1 MHFRSEQFQWQE
13 FSKTYVA
20 EASELRLPPGRIP
33 TVVSINGNDFSH
45 SSTDRDASDEDIA
58 GWRYKPTAATLAK
71 SKAFSGVQV
80 LIVND

>member
-13 FSKTYVA
+13 GSKTYVA
-20 EASELRLPPGRIP
+20 EASELRLQPGRVP
-33 TVVSINGNDFSH
+33 VVVSINGNEFAH

-58 GWRYKPTAATLAK
+58 GWRYKPTPETLAK
-71 SKAFSGVQV
+71 SPVFSGTSV

>member
-1 MHFRSEQFQWQE
+1 MHFKSDQFQWQE

-33 TVVSINGNDFSH
+33 TEVIINGNAFAY
-45 SSTDRDASDEDIA
+45 SSTDKDASDEDIA

-71 SKAFSGVQV
+71 SKTFSGVQV